1 MLVNKKKRA
10 LAATEKH
17 LFFAEGGDPGQLD
30 GNAGLVS
37 LPLAQ
42 FLSEECD
49 QTMMAALQG
58 SRAPLL
64 LVIPDHWVKHDFFLF
79 KSQKESLIRPFIER
93 KLKAAY
99 PNLPS
104 AQDFFNYA
112 CRQKAMEGP
121 GVRVFHL
128 CEPIAFE
135 LHAALSRKR
144 LAPRWITTPAL
155 LWEERFNRQ
164 VPEFESQAALVI
176 HLQRHEGFLYFYH
189 QGDFLFS
196 REVTLPESSER
207 IDALLFEINQSI
219 YLFSQKAKSDLQA
232 VYLIGDEAGFRERL
246 SDFQGRPVHMASGI
260 SAGKALPRELA
271 ALDGLLDP
279 DAVLTPTEAH
289 CITHRRI
296 EQQVKWRPVQWAGML
311 VAGILLAGFA
321 AEHQWLEERAEEEM
335 AVRSRM
341 RQQQAMSL
349 ADYDAAVVELTDD
362 LSRPSPAHLIF
373 NVVASLPEG
382 ASVFELKVDA
392 DAARLDLSA
401 TVRAESLERFRQQ
414 LRILIGNLNRRLRP
428 ANPITMEDVVFSM
441 QEAKQQVARTDYK
454 ITCKIQLT

>member
-1 MLVNKKKRA
+1 L
-10 LAATEKH
+10 
-17 LFFAEGGDPGQLD
+17 
-30 GNAGLVS
+30 
-37 LPLAQ
+37 
-42 FLSEECD
+42 
-49 QTMMAALQG
+49 
-58 SRAPLL
+58 
-64 LVIPDHWVKHDFFLF
+64 
-79 KSQKESLIRPFIER
+79 
-93 KLKAAY
+93 
-99 PNLPS
+99 
-104 AQDFFNYA
+104 
-112 CRQKAMEGP
+112 
-121 GVRVFHL
+121 
-128 CEPIAFE
+128 
-135 LHAALSRKR
+135 
-144 LAPRWITTPAL
+144 TPA
-155 LWEERFNRQ
+155 
-164 VPEFESQAALVI
+164 
-176 HLQRHEGFLYFYH
+176 
-189 QGDFLFS
+189 
-196 REVTLPESSER
+196 
-207 IDALLFEINQSI
+207 
-219 YLFSQKAKSDLQA
+219 
-232 VYLIGDEAGFRERL
+232 
-246 SDFQGRPVHMASGI
+246 
-260 SAGKALPRELA
+260 
-271 ALDGLLDP
+271 
-279 DAVLTPTEAH
+279 EAH

-296 EQQVKWRPVQWAGML
+296 QQQVKWRPVQWAGML